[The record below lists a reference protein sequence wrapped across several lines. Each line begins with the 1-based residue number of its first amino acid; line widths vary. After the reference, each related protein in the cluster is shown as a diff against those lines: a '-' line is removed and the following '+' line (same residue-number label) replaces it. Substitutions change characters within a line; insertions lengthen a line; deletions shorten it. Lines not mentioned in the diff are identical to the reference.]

1 MLVLLRSNHVRST
14 YPEVV
19 GHETV
24 EEVHIV
30 LAQRAEVEEFVDWS
44 VLETEL
50 SQASCLLGLVAL
62 GARRSEAVRAKV
74 LADV

>member
-1 MLVLLRSNHVRST
+1 MLVLPRSNHVQST

-30 LAQRAEVEEFVDWS
+30 LAQSAEVEEFIDRG
-44 VLETEL
+44 VLKTEL
-50 SQASCLLGLVAL
+50 SQASCLLSLVAL
-62 GARRSEAVRAKV
+62 GARRSEAVSAQV

>member
-1 MLVLLRSNHVRST
+1 VGLT

-30 LAQRAEVEEFVDWS
+30 LAQSAEVEEFIDGG
-44 VLETEL
+44 VLKTKL
-50 SQASCLLGLVAL
+50 GQASCLLGFVSL
-62 GARRSEAVRAKV
+62 GARRSEAIRAQV